1 MADMVDHILKL
12 AQTISGEVPT
22 EIPEVKSLRWLA
34 NMWPQVEKPED
45 DADRMSNAIHLYC
58 TAAADRME
66 AMSETVAFAQ
76 TINAER
82 DALKIDKINL
92 TAMVE
97 QLEKVKEE
105 RDAMAAALK
114 ARGGCSV
121 CKYYYFDCS
130 EEPCDSCRQ
139 DGNYPKWEWK
149 GA

>member
-1 MADMVDHILKL
+1 MANMVDHILKL

-66 AMSETVAFAQ
+66 AMSEAVDYAR
-76 TINAER
+76 TINAENVR
-82 DALKIDKINL
+82 MKA
-92 TAMVE
+92 E
-97 QLEKVKEE
+97 LEKVRAE
-105 RDAMAAALK
+105 RDSMATYMKCTAA
-114 ARGGCSV
+114 CSL
-121 CKYYYFDCS
+121 CKHGHCDADD
-130 EEPCDSCRQ
+130 EPCKSCYSGQTAPGR
-139 DGNYPKWEWK
+139 YPNWEWK